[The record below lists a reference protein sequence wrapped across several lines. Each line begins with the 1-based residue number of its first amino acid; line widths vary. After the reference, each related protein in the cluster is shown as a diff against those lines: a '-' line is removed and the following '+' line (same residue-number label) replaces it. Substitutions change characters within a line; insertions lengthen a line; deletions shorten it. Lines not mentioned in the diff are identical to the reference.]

1 MWPHLNPQK
10 IVYVECDPETAYNR
24 VLERG
29 GVEGGRVT
37 LGYLERLHEFHDEWL
52 GRGNPRVIRVN
63 TSSVEEA
70 DMVRLA
76 KDLADMLLLPP
87 PLPPRSQIFRVDE

>member
-10 IVYVECDPETAYNR
+10 IVYVECDPETAYYR

-37 LGYLERLHEFHDEWL
+37 LAYLERLHEFHDEWL

-63 TSSVEEA
+63 TTSVEEA

-76 KDLADMLLLPP
+76 KDLADTLLLPP